1 MGDIRNRMRLFCA
14 IFVLCLLAS
23 GGAKGIQLQPAPVQD
38 ALDASLALLGSDDDF
53 GTLNTDKQ
61 EEPAAN
67 DDGYSG
73 NKSVWKAGLLSALVP
88 GGGEFYLGN
97 RKKARYFFAAE
108 VLTWIG
114 YASFQVYGHWKEDDY
129 VRYAAV
135 HAGVQI
141 EGRDDDFRDAVG
153 FYNNLDEYNT
163 IGRIFDQEREYI
175 PDVPQ
180 NHWQWQAEQERLTYR
195 QLKNSSRESLR
206 RSDFMIGVAIVDRII
221 SIVDAVRDGRKM
233 KRNIGKSFSATDSR
247 KLKLSVNP
255 FRKKNQIKLTLA
267 TNF

>member
-1 MGDIRNRMRLFCA
+1 MGEEKNRMRWLCSIIVLF
-14 IFVLCLLAS
+14 LLAS

-38 ALDASLALLGSDDDF
+38 ALDASLGLLGSDDDF
-53 GTLNTDKQ
+53 GKLNTGKQ
-61 EEPAAN
+61 ETPVAN
-67 DDGYSG
+67 DDRHAG

-88 GGGEFYLGN
+88 GAGEFYLGN

-108 VLTWIG
+108 ALTWVG
-114 YASFQVYGHWKEDDY
+114 YASFQIYGRWKEDDY

-141 EGRDDDFRDAVG
+141 EGRDEEFRDAVG

-163 IGRIFDQEREYI
+163 IGRIFEPEREYI
-175 PDVPQ
+175 PDIPH
-180 NHWQWQAEQERLTYR
+180 NHWQWQADKDRLTYR
-195 QLKNSSRESLR
+195 QLKNSSRESFR
-206 RSDFMIGVAIVDRII
+206 RADFMIGIAIVDRII

-233 KRNIGKSFSATDSR
+233 KRSIGKSFSATDGR